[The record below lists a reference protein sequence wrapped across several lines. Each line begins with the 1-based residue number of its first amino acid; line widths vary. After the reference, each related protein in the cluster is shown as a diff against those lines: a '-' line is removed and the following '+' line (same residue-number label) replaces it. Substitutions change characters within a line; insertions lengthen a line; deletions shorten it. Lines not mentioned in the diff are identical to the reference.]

1 MNVIGEKDIDVER
14 YVVSFEIDQCLDPA
28 GQDQQEPSQCE
39 TGVKVFELDPVVSGT
54 FEKNAYEE
62 KMRKNLEVLMEALK

>member
-1 MNVIGEKDIDVER
+1 MESEDVNAIF
-14 YVVSFEIDQCLDPA
+14 V
-28 GQDQQEPSQCE
+28 EPQYLKTAANTIASE
-39 TGVKVFELDPVVSGT
+39 TGVKVFELDPVVSGI